1 MQTLTL
7 RHELIIHA
15 HTAKLWEVLTSAEY
29 TEQFLVEGRIA
40 CDWTEGEPIFLIQEQ
55 GLLNQVS
62 TIGKVRDV
70 NPGTSLSFSLSSVNE
85 FIREPVVFHYELFA
99 AADSTRLILLQEV
112 ALAAEDFRLLNEHG
126 KAMLQKIKW
135 LAEYS

>member
-1 MQTLTL
+1 M
-7 RHELIIHA
+7 IIHA
-15 HTAKLWEVLTSAEY
+15 HATKLWEVLTSAAY

-40 CDWTEGEPIFLIQEQ
+40 CDWVEGGPIFLIQEQ
-55 GLLNQVS
+55 GVHNQVS
-62 TIGKVRDV
+62 TIGKVQGV
-70 NPGTSLSFSLSSVNE
+70 KPGSSLSYSLSALNE
-85 FIREPVVFHYELFA
+85 FIREPVLFHYELFA
-99 AADSTRLILLQEV
+99 AEDSTRLILSQEV